1 MIQVNVKELLKKQK
15 NSQTNMA
22 IFILFLV
29 IMFYLL
35 SLKYLC
41 LFVISFFREYLF
53 SGVYLLSEALG
64 LLRGGMHMKKRVYVI
79 KLLNRLCIILLITAL
94 LLLIIKLDICR

>member
-1 MIQVNVKELLKKQK
+1 MDLLSKKLLKKQK

-64 LLRGGMHMKKRVYVI
+64 LLRGGMHMTKRVYVI